1 MDPAAI
7 VDLLSSGLTHDAD
20 QALASLNDADDFDGD
35 SVLATAA
42 FLRVLTCRFDDALD
56 TAHALDLRPTLSP
69 LAAAARDLAVAVCAG
84 VVTVGSGPSRP
95 GGPFGEV
102 TAVLEIEAAM
112 SSGWISRAADIAGEV
127 VADGLILTPSAAWS
141 AIALARARSFEGR
154 FGDADRLVSRVL
166 DSPLIGQWPQMQ
178 LLARGARIFVDGH
191 LGRTDAV
198 LTGLHELCRPGTEPR
213 DHDYIHAGA
222 WVMAA
227 FGAHAIGRLDDA
239 AKVILSGGGGEYLPR
254 LQIVDRLYGYEILV
268 DHALARADLDAAR
281 SWSERAVVLPVQGHM
296 MASAALGRIQARLA
310 LASADTATGIEASAD
325 SGLLAALVG
334 SDLEV
339 IRARIIESSGR
350 LAAGDRIR
358 GIDELEDMARRAG
371 AAGATAVK
379 EWAERELRSHGRR
392 LRNVPGFGWETLS
405 STQQHIAQLAAAGL
419 RNREI
424 AAALWLSDKTVESH
438 VATILSALGTTN
450 RVGIGREIGGAA
462 TVPPH
467 FDDVLT
473 ARQREVAH
481 LVARGHT
488 NAEISTLLGISEKTV
503 EKHVAGLFERLGVR
517 TRSAIAA
524 RVRGAGSA
532 PDLAH

>member
-1 MDPAAI
+1 MDPVAL
-7 VDLLSSGLTHDAD
+7 VDILSSGLTHDAEH
-20 QALASLNDADDFDGD
+20 ALASLTDVDETDD
-35 SVLATAA
+35 SVLAAAA

-56 TAHALDLRPTLSP
+56 TAHLLELRPTLSP
-69 LAAAARDLAVAVCAG
+69 LAVAAKNLAVAVCAG
-84 VVTVGSGPSRP
+84 VVTVDSGPSRR
-95 GGPFGEV
+95 GGPFRDV
-102 TAVLEIEAAM
+102 TAVLEVEAAM
-112 SSGWISRAADIAGEV
+112 SSGWISRAADIAGDI
-127 VADGLILTPSAAWS
+127 VADELILTPSAAWS

-154 FGDADRLVSRVL
+154 FDDADRLVSRVL
-166 DSPLIGQWPQMQ
+166 DSPLIDQWPQMR
-178 LLARGARIFVDGH
+178 LLAQGARIFVDGH
-191 LGRTDAV
+191 LGRSDAV
-198 LTGLHELCRPGTEPR
+198 LRGLHELRAPGSEPH

-227 FGAHAIGRLDDA
+227 FGAHAIGRLQDA
-239 AKVILSGGGGEYLPR
+239 VEMMLAGGGGAHLPR

-268 DHALARADLDAAR
+268 DEALARGDLEAAR
-281 SWSERAVVLPVQGHM
+281 SWSEHAVVLPVQGHM
-296 MASAALGRIQARLA
+296 MASAALGRLQARLA
-310 LASADTATGIEASAD
+310 LASADTTAGIQASAD
-325 SGLLAALVG
+325 SGVLAALVG

-358 GIDELEDMARRAG
+358 GIDELEEIARRAA

-392 LRNVPGFGWETLS
+392 LRNVPGLGWDTLS
-405 STQQHIAQLAAAGL
+405 ASQQQIAQLAAAGL

-424 AAALWLSDKTVESH
+424 AAALWISDKTVESH

-450 RVGIGREIGGAA
+450 RVGIGREIGGD
-462 TVPPH
+462 TVAVH
-467 FDDVLT
+467 LDGVLT
-473 ARQREVAH
+473 ARQREVAQ

-524 RVRGAGSA
+524 RVRGAGPV
-532 PDLAH
+532 PDPAH